1 MKQFRDI
8 GSLSFLSF
16 AGIVTSLCYTIA
28 VAIVFGV
35 SRDVEIFFAASQVFM
50 VFAALAQAG
59 QLTEAFI
66 PIFQKIKVE
75 QSVEQAHRAAG
86 VMFVWL
92 LVFAT
97 IVATLVFIF
106 SKAIVSVQVSGF
118 SASDQLRVAELLLVF
133 CPLVVVQVG
142 LAFLKGVAQAE
153 KIFLWPEWA
162 GIAGSLI
169 SLAAV
174 VFLYDMGAMA
184 PVIGL
189 VSNVVLQILI

>member
-118 SASDQLRVAELLLVF
+118 YQPSNKPYLYEIKFVTSLSLLL
-133 CPLVVVQVG
+133 QRDT
-142 LAFLKGVAQAE
+142 
-153 KIFLWPEWA
+153 
-162 GIAGSLI
+162 I
-169 SLAAV
+169 SPYHGFTHDRHA
-174 VFLYDMGAMA
+174 
-184 PVIGL
+184 
-189 VSNVVLQILI
+189 